1 MHAYMAAWLKTLVII
16 PDHVCMG
23 PLVNDADKDTIINDD
38 EKFQLISVKMKNT
51 LYLAY
56 GCSN

>member
-1 MHAYMAAWLKTLVII
+1 MII
-16 PDHVCMG
+16 SFEYI
-23 PLVNDADKDTIINDD
+23 PLNGKIEDNDAEKDDITDAD

-56 GCSN
+56 GCSNQFGTPGSK